1 LTAAPGA
8 DVPAGEVWLVGAG
21 PGAADLLT
29 LRALRLM
36 RQADVVVYDRLVGP
50 DVLDLLPAT
59 VERIFVGKMRD
70 RHVCPQDGINRLLV
84 ELARAGKRVLRLKGG
99 DPFIFG
105 RGGEELEAL
114 AAAGVPVQVVPG
126 ITAALG
132 CAAAAGIPLTHR
144 DHAHTLVF
152 VSGHTTAGEVE
163 LDWPTLTRPGQTVV
177 VYMGIKALESL
188 CRQLISHGLAAGT
201 PAAIVENGT
210 YPHQQVVS
218 GTLANLPVLAA
229 DRRLSGPSLIVIGEV
244 VRAHERLA
252 SHRRGPEARD
262 AVADGDPGQAS
273 LAQPQDAVADE
284 D

>member
-1 LTAAPGA
+1 MTGA
-8 DVPAGEVWLVGAG
+8 RRICGEVCLVGAG

-36 RQADVVVYDRLVGP
+36 RKADVVVYDRLVGP
-50 DVLDLLPAT
+50 EILERVPARA
-59 VERIFVGKMRD
+59 ERIFVGKMRD
-70 RHVCPQDGINRLLV
+70 RHVLAQAEINALLV
-84 ELARAGKRVLRLKGG
+84 SLARAGKRVLRLKGG

-114 AAAGVPVQVVPG
+114 AAAGVPFQVVPG

-152 VSGHTTAGEVE
+152 VTGHTTDGKVE

-177 VYMGIKALESL
+177 VYMGIKALASL
-188 CRQLISHGLAAGT
+188 CRGLIDHGLAPT
-201 PAAIVENGT
+201 MPAAIVENGT

-218 GTLANLPVLAA
+218 GTLETLPALAA
-229 DRRLSGPSLIVIGEV
+229 DRRLCGPSLIVVGEV
-244 VRAHERLA
+244 VRLHARLA
-252 SHRRGPEARD
+252 GRGHLAVPEN
-262 AVADGDPGQAS
+262 AVPDGD
-273 LAQPQDAVADE
+273 
-284 D
+284 